1 MTSTSSETNANGREQ
16 RLDRVKAL
24 LSEPLLLPDE
34 DHAAYDDLLTA
45 ITAAV
50 QPADIIEQLWTSE
63 AVQKAWEALRQ
74 RRYKTGLIAANR
86 QLALAAVLHPL
97 LSHGF
102 TETGDHEA
110 QMLAWR
116 YTLGHADAIK
126 EVDALFDKAH
136 LSMAAV
142 EAQAMAMNIDK
153 FEMIDRLI
161 WVAEERRDALLAL
174 IERRRAAF
182 GQKLR
187 RALAAREQSEL
198 AMLEPPGEGK
208 SGKTKVA

>member
-1 MTSTSSETNANGREQ
+1 VTSTSSETNANGREQ

-74 RRYKTGLIAANR
+74 RRYKTGLIAAR

-97 LSHGF
+97 LSLF
-102 TETGDHEA
+102 PETGDHEA

-187 RALAAREQSEL
+187 RALAENADVTRL
-198 AMLEPPGEGK
+198 GPPAAENNIAAAEK
-208 SGKTKVA
+208 HQA

>member
-1 MTSTSSETNANGREQ
+1 VTSTSSEPKADDQ
-16 RLDRVKAL
+16 AARLDRVRAL

-50 QPADIIEQLWTSE
+50 QPADIVQQLWTSE

-97 LSHGF
+97 LSIF
-102 TETGDHEA
+102 PESGDHEA

-136 LSMAAV
+136 LSIAAV

-182 GQKLR
+182 GHKLR
-187 RALAAREQSEL
+187 RALAENADVTR
-198 AMLEPPGEGK
+198 LEPPAAENN
-208 SGKTKVA
+208 VAAQKHQA

>member
-1 MTSTSSETNANGREQ
+1 VTSTSSKPKAEDQAAC
-16 RLDRVKAL
+16 LDRVKAL
-24 LSEPLLLPDE
+24 LSEPLLLSDE
-34 DHAAYDDLLTA
+34 DHGAYDDLLTA

-97 LSHGF
+97 LSLF
-102 TETGDHEA
+102 PESGDHEA

-198 AMLEPPGEGK
+198 AMLEPTAEGE